1 MKALSRV
8 DRMGRDMMK
17 VRTDIAVGKGGPR
30 PNQSC
35 ANVGY
40 IVRILL
46 VAAFAAVVLGVNGCG
61 AGTVGGYEHVDLSKS
76 RYKVIISEMAN
87 ELAQSERAEHLR
99 AAAKYYGS
107 IAMLDEMDLCV
118 AKYAKKEPEMG
129 LSLVIVAEQINEFY
143 SRKPK

>member
-1 MKALSRV
+1 
-8 DRMGRDMMK
+8 MMN
-17 VRTDIAVGKGGPR
+17 VRTDMAVGKGGPR
-30 PNQSC
+30 PNESR
-35 ANVGY
+35 AYTGR
-40 IVRILL
+40 IVQIL
-46 VAAFAAVVLGVNGCG
+46 VFAALGAMVLSVSGCAVG
-61 AGTVGGYEHVDLSKS
+61 KVGGYEHVDLSKS

-87 ELAQSERAEHLR
+87 KLSQSEKAEHLR